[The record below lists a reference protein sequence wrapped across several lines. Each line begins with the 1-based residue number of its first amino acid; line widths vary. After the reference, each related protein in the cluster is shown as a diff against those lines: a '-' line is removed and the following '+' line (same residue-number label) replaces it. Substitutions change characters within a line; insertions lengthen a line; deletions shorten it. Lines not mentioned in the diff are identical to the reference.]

1 MSFKEF
7 IKDFLAESL
16 EILERL
22 DQDFVAME
30 SDPSDSTR
38 LDSIYGGIHTIKGSA
53 GFFAFNKL
61 EAVAHAGENI
71 LSLLSD
77 GAMQVTPTITTAL
90 LQMVDA
96 IREMLAEVEKSGGDG
111 DKEYPEIIATLTAL
125 RTGEEPAPAP
135 AGAPETETETEE
147 ETEEEETE
155 EEAPE
160 SPDVT
165 EDAPP
170 PKEAMEVLFDGAQQ
184 APSEP
189 SARSVADST
198 IRVSVDLLDKLM
210 GLVGELVLARN
221 QVLQYT
227 STIEDRA
234 VIASMQQ
241 MDLITTDL
249 QQTIMK
255 TRMQPIRNIFN
266 KFPRIVRDLAISC
279 NKKIHLE
286 LEGQETELDKSL
298 IEAINAPLTH
308 IVRNSVD
315 HGIESQEDRRA
326 VGKPVEGRLWLS
338 SFHESGHV
346 NIEVCDDGAGIDLDA
361 IRNKAVARGLLS
373 QEQASYISEAET
385 INLIFSPGLSTS
397 AKVTNISG
405 RGMGMDVVRSN
416 LEKIGGTIDIQNRQ
430 GEGTTIKLKIPLTL
444 AIIPALIVSAQ
455 SQRFAIPQVHLR
467 EAVHLKGEQLEES
480 IEEICETQVCRLR
493 GRLLPLVHLNQ
504 ELELVPVAPGEGRSS
519 RLSTMNI
526 VVLRLDD
533 CQFGLVVDEIADTQ
547 EIVVKPISR
556 LLKERGCF
564 AGATIMDDGKPALIL
579 DILRLAQRARVLSDR
594 IDKPLFEERTEES
607 TTPEET
613 EIVLVFLTGAGA
625 RMAMPLSSVGRLEVF
640 SMDRV
645 EQTGGHEV
653 TQYRDQIMPLI
664 RISDF
669 LGEDPS
675 EGATGDESLHVVV
688 YHFRGR
694 PFGLVVGRILDIVE
708 QPLKIKGR
716 ATRSG
721 IVGTAVIRERVT
733 ELLDAD
739 ALLEQIEALNQPVAQ
754 LKPA

>member
-346 NIEVCDDGAGIDLDA
+346 NIEICDDGAGIDLDA
-361 IRNKAVARGLLS
+361 IRTKAIARGLIS
-373 QEQASYISEAET
+373 KEQAAFISESDT

-397 AKVTNISG
+397 ATVTNISG

-416 LEKIGGTIDIQNRQ
+416 LEKIGGTIDVQSRK
-430 GEGTTIKLKIPLTL
+430 GEGTTIRLKIPLTL
-444 AIIPALIVSAQ
+444 AIIPALIVSTR

-467 EAVHLKGEQLEES
+467 EAVHLKGDQIEKS
-480 IEEICETQVCRLR
+480 IEEIYGTHVCRLR
-493 GRLLPLVHLNQ
+493 GRLLPLVTLSV
-504 ELELVPVAPGEGRSS
+504 ELGLIPCVPPVTGPGSNP
-519 RLSTMNI
+519 TMNI
-526 VVLRLDD
+526 VFLQLDD
-533 CQFGLVVDEIADTQ
+533 CQFGLVVDEISDTQ

-556 LLKERGCF
+556 LLKERGSF

-579 DILRLAQRARVLSDR
+579 DVLRLAQRAQVLSDR
-594 IDKPLFEERTEES
+594 IDKPLFEARTEENKIQ
-607 TTPEET
+607 EKT
-613 EIVLVFLTGAGA
+613 EIVLVFQTTAGGHI
-625 RMAMPLSSVGRLEVF
+625 AMPLSSVGRLEIF
-640 SMDRV
+640 SISRV
-645 EQTGGHEV
+645 EMAGNHEV

-669 LGEDPS
+669 LGEASVRGTSD
-675 EGATGDESLHVVV
+675 DEQLHVVV
-688 YHFRGR
+688 YHYQGR

-708 QPLKIKGR
+708 QALTVKGS
-716 ATRSG
+716 ATRDG
-721 IVGTAVIRERVT
+721 IVGTAVIRDRVT
-733 ELLDAD
+733 EILDAD
-739 ALLEQIEALNQPVAQ
+739 AVLDRVGACFLPTALSSEG
-754 LKPA
+754 